1 MNYTIIFDI
10 ENKKEHYVKCSQ
22 IIEQVLKNAYILNDD
37 LKFTIVERTNKNM
50 PFNKLEEP
58 LEGEDL
64 SSSFSVVEK
73 TAYDDII
80 AKNNKSLKFHIRI
93 AFSEAIDMEN
103 LHYLAMLISNFNY
116 LIDKKRLSIFLVPR
130 TSNEYPFEKNGE
142 VDTELFNVMSK
153 HLRALIG
160 NKNKGIIFGVPK
172 KRLDNSNIVKALD
185 FKNSTKV
192 IDSFP
197 IITIDGN
204 IEYDKELEK
213 TYINTTKVG
222 NDKEREIDL
231 NSKNINNY
239 SLLFKSGL
247 AYFYLNHAKQMNKKQ
262 RFGFSTHEQPN
273 IALCDYVFET
283 AYNMLLEKSLSAG
296 LSLEKLEKHLHSIL
310 LNANIISFSIFSFIT
325 DFSNIS
331 QNNENILQ
339 TALNS
344 SFTLSCKISS
354 GLEQII
360 QNSIQHSSRKISVL
374 SFFKKNNDLRIIIS
388 DLSQESI
395 IATFKRNLKSESNFI
410 DNNLE
415 ESSLFDTLSKNKQ
428 YYKRTRSDS
437 TDYLNLNCFF
447 NDFKNTA
454 SKDGTLEKWFEFRQ
468 SDSSAHIGMSLF
480 ANTIKR
486 CDGYFSMI
494 SDNRYIFEADN
505 KNTYDS
511 RTMEKI
517 ENIYHFPGTEYIVTL
532 PMTTQPINYS
542 TNFAQFNSTNYIENY
557 ESFAEFIDYD
567 VSLLDYKVDRAY
579 LNKTFKK
586 VESLEIEKA
595 IDKFSMQMLWT
606 NYWLTIFE
614 QIKLEENKI
623 YCIDYQMVEIK
634 NNYVENN
641 YAKETIIKGFID
653 SLGIFAS
660 KYNSKKI
667 NIALVNVSKA
677 FINLFKDISL
687 TLSLKA
693 FPSNV
698 QIFLS
703 DSSEENQIHLLGNN
717 YGLAIQN
724 AYLLSLESY
733 YESYDGSIYYDV
745 DNIIKPFN
753 DLINPKAIKVVPF
766 LGVLASKNTEK
777 SMFFSKVSKIAE
789 KDIINENG
797 YKFTDNHTRLGNKVH
812 IHSFYE
818 MSHLFHRTV
827 MANHVA
833 FAIIRD
839 LKNKNSINILNDN
852 ILFYGYASYSQA
864 ILMSLTKILE
874 SYRILHNIKVNDG
887 NISYSIYQYNLQ
899 YESNPGDI
907 KIYLRNAAS
916 LEKLS
921 NIQVVQI
928 VPISSTLTT
937 FAKMWKKFEKDFNP
951 KQSFKLNENYT
962 VFWVRDIEQDCKL
975 SASKVSDLERKYFDI
990 DENDIVTSKFS
1001 ALDNKKTV
1009 NWILVGRVK
1018 WEKPET
1024 CEKCFPKENMLNEIP
1039 IIETDPTSTVPAQQ
1053 IYSKLDSKTN
1063 KQIALKKM
1071 PYEDIKKYEE
1081 LYGKVHYGHF
1091 KRGKNHYQFF
1101 IDTQEYFAS
1110 VSSLVKDWLENLR
1123 NKETEE
1129 KTPWP
1134 TIDIIFSPSHNT
1146 NVGFSQ
1152 YVNAYYFNGAA
1163 EIISINEDKEFNSN
1177 FSCEYA
1183 MLKNTIQRLVDDFN
1197 LSYNFKDGQAV
1208 SKLNYRPVR
1217 FIFVDDNI
1225 ITGDS
1230 FRKASKL
1237 LQSLLPNEI
1246 INNYGTNVFE
1256 KCFVLIDRMSSASK
1270 NTYILPKENFYAFCK
1285 INISSM
1291 RKHGDSCVCCKLKN
1305 QAHRLYN
1312 RSSTQYSSNYWK
1324 SKINKLEEKP
1334 FETLNNEI
1342 CDETSSK
1349 KAYLRMIFS
1358 HLIKDYI
1365 KTDINDNETIFVRI
1379 LQLMNYFSGNTIEDF
1394 TSRESFEFF
1403 ESYMPIFKNK
1413 FNKTDDS
1420 FNEEAVKTILKIIS
1434 RPFFTYNQT
1443 IKQEVL
1449 RFLIILC
1456 ETILLDEPE
1465 FNEKNNTINI
1475 AVLISK
1481 KIKGLFSSSNKLIE
1495 FVKEVVMDALTD
1507 LHSTYLLRYETMKKI
1522 LIFINKTQ
1530 NKENL
1535 DFCEIKKFFL
1545 HYSICVQRLV
1555 DEGNDETRSL
1565 RLEYFLI
1572 TCNDDFSD
1580 TYIFKEEERKTF
1592 YEKFL
1597 DKLKDCSLCDDVKKA
1612 FKVFCD
1618 EIFLGN
1624 GRILYDG
1631 IEKICADKS
1640 FNGEPQGLYDN
1651 YFMERWSKFR
1661 ALDSSWVNL
1670 CYKNEDNGENEEQVT
1685 IEKQME
1691 LFNLLHG
1698 KSTQSNNTDN
1708 DVVENRYRTLLTC
1721 ISDMIAEKYH
1731 INPNCMRLALLTCS
1745 KEMIKK
1751 PKDINIKDFVIESCV
1766 EHKDG
1771 KPIVRK
1777 QDFDSNA
1784 KYIIKKRILSFLD
1797 DDNLKELGYHIVNEN
1812 PKMEKCTINCKIG
1825 WNDAFEDI
1833 EKTNHRKP
1841 YFILK
1846 FQNKIVDDNNP
1857 QECANT
1863 IVPVYLYFSFLI
1875 DEVSELH
1882 REIIPQLIIRDILTY
1897 RKRIIN
1903 YLEKDFTTDVMER
1916 YSISTDQEAILK
1928 NEKVMSHTPMDQDKK
1943 ELDYFLFVNENNS
1956 NSNFDYSEKIKTWT
1970 IVRSFCNTMIARL
1983 YNRVFRNIDRTF
1995 EKVVDEYTNM
2005 NRETYKLYVPALSNG
2020 GDDGKNFPLNKI
2032 SQIVPCNYGKS
2043 EGVYNLFEDI
2053 ITFEVDD
2060 SIKNVSAYEYI
2071 FKGEKYAYNLDYVK
2085 NIIYRICFDALRFSY
2100 GAGAEKDDFIAR
2112 ILHHYENKNN
2122 EENWGDNKDNK
2133 WLNTEKYPICY
2144 VSFST
2149 EKSESKN
2156 FDWLVIKNELYK
2168 SYENNIGYIKKKMED
2183 SLDFTDGHMSL
2194 VTAKEFFAKML
2205 VEDDAKYLE
2214 DMYNYE
2220 VSNGKSYFVTK
2231 LPIIAKGEINHEEN
2245 RSYLDR

>member
-10 ENKKEHYVKCSQ
+10 ENKKEYYVKCSQ

-37 LKFTIVERTNKNM
+37 LKLTIVERTNKNM

-58 LEGEDL
+58 LDGEDL
-64 SSSFSVVEK
+64 SSSFSVVKK

-80 AKNNKSLKFHIRI
+80 AKNNKRIKFHIRI
-93 AFSEAIDMEN
+93 AFSEVIDIEN

-116 LIDKKRLSIFLVPR
+116 LIEKERLSIFLVPR

-172 KRLDNSNIVKALD
+172 KRMDNSNIVKALD

-204 IEYDKELEK
+204 IEYDKKLEE
-213 TYINTTKVG
+213 TYTNATKVG

-231 NSKNINNY
+231 NSKNVNNY

-247 AYFYLNHAKQMNKKQ
+247 AHFYLKCARQMNKKQ

-296 LSLEKLEKHLHSIL
+296 ISLEQLEKILNSVL

-339 TALNS
+339 TALNR
-344 SFTLSCKISS
+344 SFALSCRISS

-360 QNSIQHSSRKISVL
+360 QNSIQHSSRKISIL
-374 SFFKKNNDLRIIIS
+374 SFFKKNNDLKIIIS

-437 TDYLNLNCFF
+437 TDYMNLNCFF

-454 SKDGTLEKWFEFRQ
+454 SKDESLEKWFEFRQ

-494 SDNRYIFEADN
+494 SENRYIFAADN
-505 KNTYDS
+505 KNAYNS
-511 RTMEKI
+511 RNMEKI
-517 ENIYHFPGTEYIVTL
+517 ENMYHFPGTEYVVSL
-532 PMTTQPINYS
+532 PMTIQPINYS

-567 VSLLDYKVDRAY
+567 VSLLDYKIDRVY

-595 IDKFSMQMLWT
+595 LDKFSMQMLWT

-623 YCIDYQMVEIK
+623 YCIDYPMVEIR
-634 NNYVENN
+634 NNYVESN

-653 SLGIFAS
+653 SLGIFAE

-677 FINLFKDISL
+677 FIDLFKDISL

-698 QIFLS
+698 QMFLS
-703 DSSEENQIHLLGNN
+703 DSCEENQIHLLGNN

-733 YESYDGSIYYDV
+733 YESYDGSVYYDI

-753 DLINPKAIKVVPF
+753 DLIIPKAINVVPF
-766 LGVLASKNTEK
+766 LGILASKNTAK

-797 YKFTDNHTRLGNKVH
+797 YKFIDNHTRLGNKVH

-839 LKNKNSINILNDN
+839 LKNKNSINMLNDN

-874 SYRILHNIKVNDG
+874 SYRILHNIEVNDG

-907 KIYLRNAAS
+907 KIYLRNAT
-916 LEKLS
+916 LLQNLS

-937 FAKMWKKFEKDFNP
+937 FAKMWKKFEKDFNL
-951 KQSFKLNENYT
+951 KQSFMLNENYT
-962 VFWVRDIEQDCKL
+962 VFWVRDIEQDCIPSDL
-975 SASKVSDLERKYFDI
+975 KVSDLEKKYFDI

-1039 IIETDPTSTVPAQQ
+1039 IIETDPTSTVPSQQ

-1123 NKETEE
+1123 SKETEE

-1183 MLKNTIQRLVDDFN
+1183 MLRNTIQRLVDDFN

-1256 KCFVLIDRMSSASK
+1256 KCFVLIDRMSSSSK

-1312 RSSTQYSSNYWK
+1312 RSSTQYASNYWK

-1334 FETLNNEI
+1334 FETLNNEN
-1342 CDETSSK
+1342 CDETNNK

-1358 HLIKDYI
+1358 HLIKDFI
-1365 KTDINDNETIFVRI
+1365 KTDINDNEMIFVRI
-1379 LQLMNYFSGNTIEDF
+1379 LQIMNYFSGNSIEDF
-1394 TSRESFEFF
+1394 TSQESFEFF
-1403 ESYMPIFKNK
+1403 ESYMPIIKNK
-1413 FNKTDDS
+1413 FNKTDVS

-1449 RFLIILC
+1449 RFLIILS

-1465 FNEKNNTINI
+1465 FNEKNDTVNI

-1481 KIKGLFSSSNKLIE
+1481 KIKDLFSASNKLIE
-1495 FVKEVVMDALTD
+1495 FVKEVVMEALTD
-1507 LHSTYLLRYETMKKI
+1507 LHSTYLLRYETMKKF

-1530 NKENL
+1530 KRENI
-1535 DFCEIKKFFL
+1535 DYGEIKKFFL
-1545 HYSICVQRLV
+1545 YYSICIQRLV

-1565 RLEYFLI
+1565 RLEYFLL

-1580 TYIFKEEERKTF
+1580 TYIFMEEDRKTF

-1597 DKLKDCSLCDDVKKA
+1597 YKLKDYSLCDDVKRT
-1612 FKVFCD
+1612 FKIFCD

-1631 IEKICADKS
+1631 IEKICSDES
-1640 FNGEPQGLYDN
+1640 CNGEPQDLCDN
-1651 YFMERWSKFR
+1651 YFMERWGKFK
-1661 ALDSSWVNL
+1661 ALDNSWINL
-1670 CYKNEDNGENEEQVT
+1670 RYKNGDDGGNKERVT
-1685 IEKQME
+1685 IEKQMS

-1698 KSTQSNNTDN
+1698 KSTTNNNSDN
-1708 DVVENRYRTLLTC
+1708 DVVEIRYRKLLTC
-1721 ISDMIAEKYH
+1721 ISDMIAEKYY
-1731 INPNCMRLALLTCS
+1731 INPNGMRLALLTCS
-1745 KEMIKK
+1745 KELEKN
-1751 PKDINIKDFVIESCV
+1751 PNDINIKDFVIESCV
-1766 EHKDG
+1766 EHKNG
-1771 KPIVRK
+1771 KALVRK

-1797 DDNLKELGYHIVNEN
+1797 DENLKELGYLIVNEN
-1812 PKMEKCTINCKIG
+1812 P
-1825 WNDAFEDI
+1825 DI
-1833 EKTNHRKP
+1833 EKSTLDCQFGLNDTFNEIENTNHRKP

-1846 FQNKIVDDNNP
+1846 FQNKIDDKQNH
-1857 QECANT
+1857 EKGSNT
-1863 IVPVYLYFSFLI
+1863 IVPVYLYFSFFI
-1875 DEVSELH
+1875 DEEYESQKK
-1882 REIIPQLIIRDILTY
+1882 IIPQLIIRDILTY
-1897 RKRIIN
+1897 RKGIIN
-1903 YLEKDFTTDVMER
+1903 YLEEDFTTDVMER
-1916 YSISTDQEAILK
+1916 YAVSIDQEAILK

-1943 ELDYFLFVNENNS
+1943 EVDYFLSVNES
-1956 NSNFDYSEKIKTWT
+1956 SLHSTFDYSEKIKTWT
-1970 IVRSFCNTMIARL
+1970 IVRNFCNTMIARL
-1983 YNRVFRNIDRTF
+1983 YNRVFRNIDRPF
-1995 EKVVDEYTNM
+1995 EKVLEEYTNM
-2005 NRETYKLYVPALSNG
+2005 NRETYKLYVPTLSNG
-2020 GDDGKNFPLNKI
+2020 GNDGKNFPLNNI
-2032 SQIVPCNYGKS
+2032 SQIVPCNDGSNEKI
-2043 EGVYNLFEDI
+2043 YNLFEDI
-2053 ITFEVDD
+2053 ITFEIDN
-2060 SIKNVSAYEYI
+2060 SITNIAAYEYS
-2071 FKGEKYAYNLDYVK
+2071 FGDNKYAYNLDYVK

-2100 GAGAEKDDFIAR
+2100 GAGAEKNDFIAR
-2112 ILHHYENKNN
+2112 ILHHYENKRN
-2122 EENWGDNKDNK
+2122 EEIRKRYADNK
-2133 WLNTEKYPICY
+2133 WFNRETHPNCRVCFSAEKCD
-2144 VSFST
+2144 
-2149 EKSESKN
+2149 SKN

-2168 SYENNIGYIKKKMED
+2168 EYNNNIDYIKKKMED
-2183 SLDFTDGHMSL
+2183 PLDFTDGHMSL
-2194 VTAKEFFAKML
+2194 ITAKEFFAKML
-2205 VEDDAKYLE
+2205 EDDAKYLE
-2214 DMYNYE
+2214 NMYDYE
-2220 VSNGKSYFVTK
+2220 VNNGKTYFVTR
-2231 LPIIAKGEINHEEN
+2231 LPIIAKGEIEYEEN
-2245 RSYLDR
+2245 